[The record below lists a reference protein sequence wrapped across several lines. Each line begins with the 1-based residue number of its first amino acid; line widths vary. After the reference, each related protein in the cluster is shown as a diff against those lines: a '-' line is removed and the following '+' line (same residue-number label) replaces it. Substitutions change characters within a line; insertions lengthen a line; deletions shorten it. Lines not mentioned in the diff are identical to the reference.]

1 MCDSKGSPA
10 SPLTKLHLQFTAADR
25 QLRSMRIADVCA
37 FYTPAG
43 GGVRTYVEAKLRAA
57 PRFGHEMIVIA
68 PGERHEVIRR
78 GAGAVLVT
86 IPSPRLPVDGRY
98 RYFDDEKALHRVLDA
113 WQPDHVEAS
122 SPWSSATM
130 VGRWQGAASRSL
142 VMHAD
147 PLAAYAYRWLGGF
160 VSTGRIDR
168 LFGWFWRHLR
178 GLGSMFDTVVCANE
192 QLAERLRQGGV
203 VNSETVRMGVE
214 AGLFSPA
221 LRSSLLRE
229 QALSALGLGP
239 DATLL
244 LGIGRFSAEK
254 RWNMVMRAVGE
265 VGRRRPVGMLLVG
278 DGSKRFGLELL
289 ANRTPHLAVLPR
301 ITDREE
307 LARLLASVD
316 ALVHGCEAET
326 FCMVAAEARASGIP
340 LIVPDRGAT
349 VDQLVPGAGTLF
361 RAGSQISLERAIGR
375 FIDRGPELQRALA
388 ARASKVRTMDEHF
401 SELFARYQMLAQQH
415 VAQPAWAEPSIGDTA
430 AEPALA
436 RSAMLGG

>member
-1 MCDSKGSPA
+1 MGLMCDSDGRPA
-10 SPLTKLHLQFTAADR
+10 SPLTKLHLKFTPADR
-25 QLRSMRIADVCA
+25 HLRLMRIADVCA

-43 GGVRTYVEAKLRAA
+43 GGVRTYVEAKLKAA

-68 PGERHEVIRR
+68 PGERHQVIKH
-78 GAGAVLVT
+78 GPGAVLVT

-98 RYFDDEKALHRVLDA
+98 RYFDDEAALHAVLDA

-147 PLAAYAYRWLGGF
+147 PLAAYAYRWLGGL
-160 VSTGRIDR
+160 VSTDRIDR

-178 GLGSMFDTVVCANE
+178 GLGHMFDTVICANE
-192 QLAERLRQGGV
+192 QLAERLRRGGV
-203 VNSETVRMGVE
+203 ENSETVRMGVE
-214 AGLFSPA
+214 PGLFSPA
-221 LRSSLLRE
+221 LRSQSLRE
-229 QALSALGLGP
+229 EALRALGLGP

-244 LGIGRFSAEK
+244 LGVGRFSAEK
-254 RWNMVMRAVGE
+254 RWNMVMRAAGE
-265 VGRRRPVGMLLVG
+265 IGRRRPVGMLLVG

-289 ANRTPHLAVLPR
+289 ASRTAHVAVLPR

-307 LARLLASVD
+307 LARLLASAD

-349 VDQLVPGAGTLF
+349 VDQLLPGAGTLF
-361 RAGSQISLERAIGR
+361 RAGSQISLERAIDR
-375 FIDRGPELQRALA
+375 FIDRGPELQRAA
-388 ARASKVRTMDEHF
+388 ASRASRVRTMDEHF
-401 SELFARYQMLAQQH
+401 FELFARYEMLVPQA
-415 VAQPAWAEPSIGDTA
+415 VAKPIWADLTLGDS
-430 AEPALA
+430 ELALA
-436 RSAMLGG
+436 SSAIRS